1 MAIRRLLLL
10 LMLAAVFS
18 PPKPSESAETR
29 SWGSIVAAADGQTV
43 HFNAWGGDDRVNA
56 YIDWVGERV
65 DALYGIDLEHVKL
78 SDTADAVSRVLA
90 EKTAGRD
97 ADGSIDLIW
106 INGENF
112 AAMKAN
118 GLLHG
123 PWVERAPNFARVDV
137 EGKPTTILDF
147 SVPTDGLEAP
157 WGMAQFTVIYDTA
170 YVETPPRDT
179 AALLAWA
186 RANPGRFSYPQ
197 PPDFIGTTFLK
208 QVLAMTVAEPDRL
221 SVPLD
226 QAGAGSEPQAV
237 TAPLWAYLDALHP
250 HLWREGRAFPAD
262 EASLRRLLGDGEVS
276 FALAFNPARASAAI
290 EAGELPDT
298 VRTFVFDG
306 GTIGNTHF
314 VAVPYNATGREA
326 AMVVA
331 DFLMSPEAQLRK
343 QDPRVWGDF
352 TVLDVDA
359 LSPADRDAFAALPLG
374 IATLSPAELGPVLPE
389 PHPSWV
395 GWLEAEWER
404 RYARGR

>member
-1 MAIRRLLLL
+1 MAIRCLLPFLATLALLL
-10 LMLAAVFS
+10 
-18 PPKPSESAETR
+18 PPPSASAEPR
-29 SWGSIVAAADGQTV
+29 SWEAIVDAAAGQTV
-43 HFNAWGGDDRVNA
+43 HFNAWGGDDRVNE
-56 YIDWVGERV
+56 YIGWVGDRV

-97 ADGSIDLIW
+97 TDGSIDLIW

-123 PWVERAPNFARVDV
+123 PWVDRAPNFAAVDV
-137 EGKPTTILDF
+137 EGKPTTVVDF

-179 AALLAWA
+179 AALLAWV
-186 RANPGRFSYPQ
+186 RANPGRFTYPQ
-197 PPDFIGTTFLK
+197 PPDFIGTTFIK
-208 QVLAMTVAEPDRL
+208 QILAMTIAEPDQL
-221 SVPLD
+221 VVPLESE
-226 QAGAGSEPQAV
+226 GAGSGPQAV
-237 TAPLWAYLDALHP
+237 TAPLWTYLDSLHP
-250 HLWREGRAFPAD
+250 HLWRDGRAFPAD
-262 EASLRRLLGDGEVS
+262 EAALRRLLGDGEVS

-314 VAVPYNATGREA
+314 VAVPYNAAGKEA

-331 DFLMSPEAQLRK
+331 DFLMSPEAQLHK

-352 TVLDVDA
+352 TVLDIDA
-359 LSPADRDAFAALPLG
+359 LSPADRAAFAALPRG
-374 IATLSPAELGPVLPE
+374 VATLSPAELGPVLPE